1 MHVFFVCRF
10 LDKCLILLTLKLYVY
25 LHTNIDNLYFCITMS
40 TEYTPI
46 RVYQNTSKK
55 LDRLKTKLS
64 FSSKIELVDE
74 MVNFFLD
81 EGINPK
87 NRLDAYKHIQEV
99 KKVVTN
105 RLNTAIGFIQE
116 NETRYL
122 APMMKLLKDVLVERS
137 VSDSLEEKSGAPK
150 PEVFPERSL
159 KIVEAEAEAPERFP
173 AVQEEQTPNQ
183 EADLLYKARFQALKK
198 EFDDLVSLVVMREVK
213 GERNQKFPVINIL
226 VQEWHRTVERINNI

>member
-1 MHVFFVCRF
+1 MG
-10 LDKCLILLTLKLYVY
+10 
-25 LHTNIDNLYFCITMS
+25 NQ
-40 TEYTPI
+40 YTPI

-87 NRLDAYKHIQEV
+87 NRLDAYKHIQEI

-122 APMMKLLKDVLVERS
+122 VPMMKLLKDSVVEKSVSEAFKEHKPPAPEPEQKPLSEGGLKIAPDLTAELAETDKNTFTENQEYKERFYALKNEFDTLVNLVE
-137 VSDSLEEKSGAPK
+137 
-150 PEVFPERSL
+150 
-159 KIVEAEAEAPERFP
+159 
-173 AVQEEQTPNQ
+173 
-183 EADLLYKARFQALKK
+183 
-198 EFDDLVSLVVMREVK
+198 MREVK

-226 VQEWHRTVERINNI
+226 VQEWYRTVERVNRI